1 MRSQLEKIL
10 FIQIGKNMLTTKITY
25 ALADWI
31 REWRK
36 CRKENPS
43 LDDCIKFTEWKIEN
57 YKLSDSD
64 LMIIESILLYETEE
78 S

>member
-1 MRSQLEKIL
+1 
-10 FIQIGKNMLTTKITY
+10 MLTTKVTY

-36 CRKENPS
+36 YRNEDPS
-43 LDDCIKFTEWKIEN
+43 LDDCIKFAEWKIEN
-57 YKLSDSD
+57 YKLKDSD
-64 LMIIESILLYETEE
+64 LIIIESILLYETEK

>member
-1 MRSQLEKIL
+1 
-10 FIQIGKNMLTTKITY
+10 MLTTKVTY

-36 CRKENPS
+36 CRNENPS
-43 LDDCIKFTEWKIEN
+43 IENCIKFVEWKIEN
-57 YKLSDSD
+57 YKLKDND
-64 LMIIESILLYETEE
+64 LTIIESILLYETED

>member
-1 MRSQLEKIL
+1 
-10 FIQIGKNMLTTKITY
+10 MLTTKITY

-36 CRKENPS
+36 CRNSDPS
-43 LDDCIKFTEWKIEN
+43 LDDCIKFIEWKIEN
-57 YKLSDSD
+57 YELKESDR
-64 LMIIESILLYETEE
+64 LIVESILLYETEE

>member
-1 MRSQLEKIL
+1 
-10 FIQIGKNMLTTKITY
+10 MLTTKITY

-36 CRKENPS
+36 CRNENPS

-57 YKLSDSD
+57 NELTDGD
-64 LMIIESILLYETEE
+64 RMIIESILLYETEE

>member
-1 MRSQLEKIL
+1 
-10 FIQIGKNMLTTKITY
+10 MLTTKVTY

-36 CRKENPS
+36 CRNEDPS
-43 LDDCIKFTEWKIEN
+43 IDNCIKFVEWKIEN
-57 YKLSDSD
+57 YKLKDND
-64 LMIIESILLYETEE
+64 LTIIESILLYETED

>member
-1 MRSQLEKIL
+1 MI
-10 FIQIGKNMLTTKITY
+10 TTKITY

-36 CRKENPS
+36 CRNANPT
-43 LDDCIKFTEWKIEN
+43 LDDCINFAEWKIKN
-57 YKLSDSD
+57 YKLTDSD
-64 LMIIESILLYETEE
+64 RMIVESILLYDTEE

>member
-1 MRSQLEKIL
+1 
-10 FIQIGKNMLTTKITY
+10 MLTTKITY

-36 CRKENPS
+36 CRNEDPS
-43 LDDCIKFTEWKIEN
+43 LDDCIKFSEWKIEN
-57 YKLSDSD
+57 YKLTDSD
-64 LMIIESILLYETEE
+64 RMIIESILLYETEE

>member
-1 MRSQLEKIL
+1 
-10 FIQIGKNMLTTKITY
+10 MLTTKITY

-36 CRKENPS
+36 CRNENPS
-43 LDDCIKFTEWKIEN
+43 IDDCIKFAEWKIEN
-57 YKLSDSD
+57 HQLTDID
-64 LMIIESILLYETEE
+64 LRIIESILLYETEE

>member
-1 MRSQLEKIL
+1 MVIQSEKIQ
-10 FIQIGKNMLTTKITY
+10 FVQVGRMLTTEITY

-36 CRKENPS
+36 CRNENPS
-43 LDDCIKFTEWKIEN
+43 LDDCIKFAEWKIEN
-57 YKLSDSD
+57 YKLTESD
-64 LMIIESILLYETEE
+64 LMIVESILLYETEV

>member
-1 MRSQLEKIL
+1 
-10 FIQIGKNMLTTKITY
+10 MLTTKITY

-36 CRKENPS
+36 SRDEDPS
-43 LDDCIKFTEWKIEN
+43 LDDCIKFAEWKIEN
-57 YKLSDSD
+57 YKLTDSD
-64 LMIIESILLYETEE
+64 RIVVESILLYETEE

>member
-1 MRSQLEKIL
+1 
-10 FIQIGKNMLTTKITY
+10 MLTTKITY

-36 CRKENPS
+36 CRNENPS
-43 LDDCIKFTEWKIEN
+43 LEDCIKFTEWKIEN
-57 YKLSDSD
+57 HELTDGD
-64 LMIIESILLYETEE
+64 RMIIESILLYETEE